1 MATRPLLDAGMRWTM
16 FLVAGVALGLFFLSL
31 VVRAFRRVRLLHM
44 GGRQFTLPFFER
56 RLEKR

>member
-1 MATRPLLDAGMRWTM
+1 M
-16 FLVAGVALGLFFLSL
+16 FLVAGVALAIFFVAL
-31 VVRAFRRVRLLHM
+31 VVRAFRRVQLLHM